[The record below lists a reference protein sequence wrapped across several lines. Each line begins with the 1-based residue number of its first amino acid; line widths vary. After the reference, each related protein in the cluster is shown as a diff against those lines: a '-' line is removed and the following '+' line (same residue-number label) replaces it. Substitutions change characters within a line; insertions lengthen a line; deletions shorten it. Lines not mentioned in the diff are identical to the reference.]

1 MKNQH
6 VLVVPLLP
14 IDFARENS
22 QKESDERYFYAIFIQ
37 ADSIHHVKVRAIPYC
52 KRTSKPEAYPNQ

>member
-1 MKNQH
+1 MKNH
-6 VLVVPLLP
+6 VLVLLLP

-22 QKESDERYFYAIFIQ
+22 QKESDERYFYAIFVQ
-37 ADSIHHVKVRAIPYC
+37 ADSMHHVKLRAIPYY